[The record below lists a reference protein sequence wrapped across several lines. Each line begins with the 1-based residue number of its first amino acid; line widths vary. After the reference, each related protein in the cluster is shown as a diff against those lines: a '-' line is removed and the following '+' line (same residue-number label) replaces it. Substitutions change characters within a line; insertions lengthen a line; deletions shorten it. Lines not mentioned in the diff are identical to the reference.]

1 MRGEAVERGL
11 QVGAAVADV
20 RSETEVADPR
30 AAGVP
35 DPRAARVTDPRAVHS
50 GSSRQTSTETSS
62 TASGI
67 GGSGLAAFTQTASA
81 PKSSMIRSATTVHRR
96 SSVL

>member
-1 MRGEAVERGL
+1 MGGEAVERRL
-11 QVGAAVADV
+11 QVRAPVTDV
-20 RSETEVADPR
+20 RPEAEVADR
-30 AAGVP
+30 GAA
-35 DPRAARVTDPRAVHS
+35 AAHS